1 MIPIVIPAMMI
12 CLIIGLVLSVVSRFA
27 FHWLGGKLT
36 GYINSEFGGQ
46 FGKSQDLFEQ
56 FKKFENG
63 GMIPPIN

>member
-46 FGKSQDLFEQ
+46 FGRHRCPQRQMGLGRHNSL
-56 FKKFENG
+56 
-63 GMIPPIN
+63 